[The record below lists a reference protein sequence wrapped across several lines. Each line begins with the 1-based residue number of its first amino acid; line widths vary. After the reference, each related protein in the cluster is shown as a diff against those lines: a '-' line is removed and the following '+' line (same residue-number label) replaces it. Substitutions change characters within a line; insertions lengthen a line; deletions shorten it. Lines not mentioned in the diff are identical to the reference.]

1 MHLAKMVPIV
11 VLVLSVSAL
20 AAAFTPVAVDAPAA
34 VDPLDAKKILIYEPS
49 LSQLVPLWPENEATI
64 ASALGHSVT
73 VMDPL
78 TWMGLGPAEFG
89 MFDAIVFGD
98 PKCGPAETTLLD
110 PANANKAN
118 WSSVITGPTI
128 VIGTTPQFY
137 QSAPNVQND
146 DLIANGI
153 GFAASGPGTGLY
165 VSLSCYYVQAPSD
178 TPVEFLS
185 AVGDFQLGG
194 RDSCS
199 GNETIVTPDHP
210 AMAGLTSLGQ
220 PAAGSPVGCAT
231 QEFLSAFP
239 DSLIPLATGVRLS
252 NEAVVLPFIVATAH
266 EAPANPPADPPS
278 DPPQDPGSHY
288 TLFDAFW
295 AEFDREDDEF
305 EVEGT
310 FTLGTASNGIDPL
323 SDDVTVK
330 IGAFEITIPVGSFG
344 EDDDGE
350 FEFEGNIDGMEVEM
364 EIELE
369 DDGTFEFE
377 IEVEGA
383 DLPELEEAPEVTLII
398 GDDKGTTTANA
409 EHEDEE
415 DDENGSHE
423 EDGHEEDD
431 DEDDEEDD
439 EHGGDDGEDDDDEED
454 DD

>member
-1 MHLAKMVPIV
+1 MHLTKMVPVV
-11 VLVLSVSAL
+11 VLVLSISAL
-20 AAAFTPVAVDAPAA
+20 AVAVAPVAVD
-34 VDPLDAKKILIYEPS
+34 PLEDKKILIYEPS
-49 LSQLVPLWPENEATI
+49 LSQMAPLWPQNEATI
-64 ASALGHSVT
+64 AAALGYSVT

-78 TWMGLGPAEFG
+78 TWMDLSPAEFG

-98 PKCGPAETTLLD
+98 PKCGPFGTILLD

-137 QSAPNVQND
+137 QSAPNAQND
-146 DLIANGI
+146 ELIANGI

-165 VSLSCYYVQAPSD
+165 VSLSCYYIQAPSN

-185 AVGDFQLGG
+185 EVGDFQVGG

-199 GNETIVTPDHP
+199 GSETILDPGHP

-220 PAAGSPVGCAT
+220 PAVGSPVGCAS

-239 DSLIPLATGVRLS
+239 DSLIPLATGVRMS
-252 NEAVVLPFIVATAH
+252 NQAVVLPFVVATPYVATS
-266 EAPANPPADPPS
+266 NPPVDPPS
-278 DPPQDPGSHY
+278 DPPSNTHSH

-295 AEFDREDDEF
+295 VEFEREDDEF

-310 FTLGTASNGIDPL
+310 FTLGEGSDGIDPL
-323 SDDVTVK
+323 AEDVTVK
-330 IGAFEITIPVGSFG
+330 IGAYEITIPAGSFSL
-344 EDDDGE
+344 DDDEE
-350 FEFEGNIDGMEVEM
+350 FEFEGFIDGVGVEM

-377 IEVEGA
+377 FEVEGA
-383 DLPELEEAPEVTLII
+383 DLPELEEPLEVTLVI
-398 GDDKGTTTANA
+398 GNDKGTATANA
-409 EHEDEE
+409 EHEDDEDEE
-415 DDENGSHE
+415 NESHE
-423 EDGHEEDD
+423 EDGDEEEEGEDDED

-439 EHGGDDGEDDDDEED
+439 DEDDDDEDDED
-454 DD
+454 

>member
-1 MHLAKMVPIV
+1 MHLTKMVPVV

-20 AAAFTPVAVDAPAA
+20 AAAFAPVAVDAPAA
-34 VDPLDAKKILIYEPS
+34 VDLLEAKKILIYEPS
-49 LSQLVPLWPENEATI
+49 MSQMAPLWPQNEATI
-64 ASALGHSVT
+64 AAALGHTVT

-78 TWMGLGPAEFG
+78 TWMGLSPAEFG

-98 PKCGPAETTLLD
+98 PKCGPFGTTLLD
-110 PANANKAN
+110 PANSSKAN

-128 VIGTTPQFY
+128 VIGTTPQFL
-137 QSAPNVQND
+137 QLAPNAQND
-146 DLIANGI
+146 ELIANGI
-153 GFAASGPGTGLY
+153 NFAASGPGTGLY
-165 VSLSCYYVQAPSD
+165 VSLSCYYVQAPSN

-185 AVGDFQLGG
+185 DVGDFQVGG

-199 GNETIVTPDHP
+199 GSETIVDSNHP

-220 PAAGSPVGCAT
+220 PALGCAS

-252 NEAVVLPFIVATAH
+252 ANPPIVLPFIVATAH
-266 EAPANPPADPPS
+266 EAPANPPADPPT
-278 DPPQDPGSHY
+278 DPPHDPGSHY
-288 TLFDAFW
+288 TLFEAFW
-295 AEFDREDDEF
+295 AEFEREDDEF

-310 FTLGTASNGIDPL
+310 FTLGAASDGIDPL
-323 SDDVTVK
+323 TEDVTVTV
-330 IGAFEITIPVGSFG
+330 GAYEIIIPAGSFSQD
-344 EDDDGE
+344 EEGE
-350 FEFEGNIDGMEVEM
+350 FEFEGIIDGMEVEM

-398 GDDKGTTTANA
+398 GDDKGTAIANA

-415 DDENGSHE
+415 DNGNASHE
-423 EDGHEEDD
+423 EDGDEDEEDEHDGNDEENDKDEDDDEEED
-431 DEDDEEDD
+431 DEDDED
-439 EHGGDDGEDDDDEED
+439 
-454 DD
+454 